1 MEATDGATRS
11 TGVQVIARA
20 ADVLRALQGHPQGLS
35 LSEIASRVG
44 LARSTVHRLVAALE
58 DEGFVVPA
66 SPNGR
71 VRLGPMLARLA
82 AASRGDLRDEL
93 HPSLQRLA
101 AEVGETV
108 DLAVLEGA
116 NVRFLDQIPAPHRL
130 RAVSSV
136 GETFPAHCTA
146 NGKAL
151 LAALPRDQ
159 AERLLPRRLTAY
171 TPRTIAS
178 RPALWA
184 ELDAVRDAGVA
195 YDYEEHTTGVC
206 AVGATV
212 DDAVG
217 PVAAI
222 TVVAP
227 ADRFAANERHLTAAL
242 LQVCADASRMLGGQ
256 VPASGR

>member
-1 MEATDGATRS
+1 MNGTDVGTART

-20 ADVLRALQGHPQGLS
+20 ADVLRSLQGHPHGLS
-35 LSEIASRVG
+35 LSEIATRVG

-58 DEGFVVPA
+58 QEGFVVPA

-93 HPSLQRLA
+93 HPALARLA
-101 AEVGETV
+101 AEVEETV

-116 NVRFLDQIPAPHRL
+116 GVRFLDQIPAPHRL
-130 RAVSSV
+130 RAVSAV

-159 AERLLPRRLTAY
+159 VERVLPRRLTPY
-171 TPRTIAS
+171 TPNTIAS
-178 RPALWA
+178 RPALWT
-184 ELDAVRDAGVA
+184 ELDAVREAGVA
-195 YDYEEHTTGVC
+195 YDREEHTLGVC
-206 AVGATV
+206 AVGATI

-217 PVAAI
+217 SVAAI

-227 ADRFAANERHLTAAL
+227 ADRFAKSEKVLAEAL
-242 LQVCADASRMLGGQ
+242 LATCAEASRLLGGQ
-256 VPASGR
+256 VERD

>member
-1 MEATDGATRS
+1 MEEGDGGAART
-11 TGVQVIARA
+11 TGVQVISRA
-20 ADVLRALQGHPQGLS
+20 AGVLRALQGHPHGLS
-35 LSEIASRVG
+35 LSEIATRVG

-58 DEGFVVPA
+58 QEGFVVPA
-66 SPNGR
+66 SPSGR

-93 HPSLQRLA
+93 HPALQSLS
-101 AEVGETV
+101 AEVEETV
-108 DLAVLEGA
+108 DLAVLEGSA
-116 NVRFLDQIPAPHRL
+116 VRFLDQIPAPHRL
-130 RAVSSV
+130 RAVSAV

-151 LAALPRDQ
+151 LAALSREQ
-159 AERLLPRRLTAY
+159 AENLLPRRLSSY
-171 TPRTIAS
+171 TPNTISS

-184 ELDAVRDAGVA
+184 ELDAVREAGVA
-195 YDYEEHTTGVC
+195 YDREEHTLGVC

-217 PVAAI
+217 PIAAI

-227 ADRFAANERHLTAAL
+227 AERFAASERRLTEAL
-242 LQVCADASRMLGGQ
+242 LRTCAEASRTLGGQ
-256 VPASGR
+256 PTRS

>member
-1 MEATDGATRS
+1 MDATNGAGTRT

-20 ADVLRALQGHPQGLS
+20 ADVLRSLQGHPHGLS
-35 LSEIASRVG
+35 LSEIAARVG

-93 HPSLQRLA
+93 HPALQRLST
-101 AEVGETV
+101 EVEETV

-130 RAVSSV
+130 RAVSGV

-159 AERLLPRRLTAY
+159 VDRLLPRRLAAH

-178 RPALWA
+178 RAALWA
-184 ELDAVRDAGVA
+184 ELDAVREAGVA
-195 YDYEEHTTGVC
+195 YYREEHTLGVC

-212 DDAVG
+212 NDAVG

-227 ADRFAANERHLTAAL
+227 ADRFAANEERLTAAL
-242 LQVCADASRMLGGQ
+242 LQACAEASRMFGGQ
-256 VPASGR
+256 AVTA